1 MKRIAV
7 VILNYNGAEMLR
19 RFLPNVLENSPE
31 ANVYVA
37 DNGSTD
43 NSVETMKREFPQ
55 VPLILFD
62 KNHGFAEGYNLAI
75 GKVEEEYALLLNSD
89 VKVSP
94 RWLQPLIDYMDAN
107 ADVAACQ
114 PKILSYRNMS
124 YFEYAGAAGGFM
136 DKWGYPY
143 CRGRIFGTVEKDE
156 GQYNSISNVF
166 WATGAALMVRR
177 EIYIDNGG
185 LPFLCPHGGNRFLLE
200 ASQPWYENCLH
211 SAKLCVPHRGRN
223 SQDHEP
229 QESLPELSQQSA
241 DALQEHSPK

>member
-94 RWLQPLIDYMDAN
+94 RWLQPLIDYMD
-107 ADVAACQ
+107 VS
-114 PKILSYRNMS
+114 PSYRRTS
-124 YFEYAGAAGGFM
+124 TLS
-136 DKWGYPY
+136 
-143 CRGRIFGTVEKDE
+143 TVASEAT
-156 GQYNSISNVF
+156 YSNVSKSF
-166 WATGAALMVRR
+166 TLTSVVGRPYSS
-177 EIYIDNGG
+177 I
-185 LPFLCPHGGNRFLLE
+185 PHTNTTYPVLG
-200 ASQPWYENCLH
+200 SKPV
-211 SAKLCVPHRGRN
+211 KVN
-223 SQDHEP
+223 S
-229 QESLPELSQQSA
+229 SK
-241 DALQEHSPK
+241 SPVIRCFFINSETDIW